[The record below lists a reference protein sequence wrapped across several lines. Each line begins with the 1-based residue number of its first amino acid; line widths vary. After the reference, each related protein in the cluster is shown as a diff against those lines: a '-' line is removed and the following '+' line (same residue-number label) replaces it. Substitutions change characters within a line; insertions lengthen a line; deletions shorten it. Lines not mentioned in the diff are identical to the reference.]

1 MLLVEVAS
9 SSSGDAEE
17 YRMQWRWRWRW
28 RWRVGD
34 IEGGELTTHA
44 VQKELRA
51 RQERQGRAMRRYG
64 GVNIVGRVG
73 KVCGE
78 GAKAGTRV
86 ATRSALPLPPH

>member
-17 YRMQWRWRWRW
+17 YRMQWRWRW

-51 RQERQGRAMRRYG
+51 RQERQGRAMRRYWWSEHSWEG
-64 GVNIVGRVG
+64 G
-73 KVCGE
+73 
-78 GAKAGTRV
+78 
-86 ATRSALPLPPH
+86 